1 MVVLPD
7 RLLMSAEEYFAW
19 EETQLERHEYWDGEV
34 FAMTGGTR
42 PHNRVSFNCS
52 KVLDDLLAERDCEV
66 YISDVKVQVE
76 ADRKYFYPDVVV
88 TCDARDDLRSVEDHR
103 DARLVQY
110 PCLIVEV
117 LSPSTEAVD
126 RGIKFMHYRQA
137 HTLQTYLLVQPDA
150 PRVEGFTRNE
160 AGQWVLTDYGFEDEI
175 ELPALVCRIA
185 VKDLYERVT
194 FESPSEPDAEPS
206 L

>member
-1 MVVLPD
+1 MVALPD
-7 RLLMSAEEYFAW
+7 RLLMSAEEYLAW

-76 ADRKYFYPDVVV
+76 ANRKYFYPDVVV
-88 TCDARDDLRSVEDHR
+88 TCDARDL
-103 DARLVQY
+103 DAQLVQY
-110 PCLIVEV
+110 PCLIIEV

-137 HTLQTYLLVQPDA
+137 NTLQTYLLVQPDA

-160 AGQWVLTDYGFEDEI
+160 AGQ
-175 ELPALVCRIA
+175 
-185 VKDLYERVT
+185 
-194 FESPSEPDAEPS
+194 
-206 L
+206 

>member
-1 MVVLPD
+1 MVALPD
-7 RLLMSAEEYFAW
+7 RVLMSAKEYFAW

-34 FAMTGGTR
+34 VAMTGGTKR
-42 PHNRVSFNCS
+42 HNRVSFNCS
-52 KVLDDLLAERDCEV
+52 KVLDDLLAERGCEV

-88 TCDARDDLRSVEDHR
+88 TCDARDR
-103 DARLVQY
+103 DAQLVQY
-110 PCLIVEV
+110 PCLIIEV

-126 RGIKFMHYRQA
+126 RGIKFRHYRQA
-137 HTLQTYLLVQPDA
+137 PTLQAYLLVQPDA
-150 PRVEGFTRNE
+150 PRVEGFTRNGT
-160 AGQWVLTDYGFEDEI
+160 GQWVLKDYGFEDEI
-175 ELPALVCRIA
+175 ELPALGCRIA

-194 FESPSEPDAEPS
+194 FESPSESPSELDAEPT